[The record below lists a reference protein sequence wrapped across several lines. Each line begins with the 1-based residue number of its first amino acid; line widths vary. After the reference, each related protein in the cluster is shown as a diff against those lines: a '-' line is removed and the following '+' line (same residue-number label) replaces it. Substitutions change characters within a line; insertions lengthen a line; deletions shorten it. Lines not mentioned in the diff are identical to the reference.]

1 MSSGDPSTS
10 HPSTLPSASGTT
22 AGGSALDK
30 AIQIALSNLEDT
42 FKVEYDENKFKSKL
56 KLPRSIVRDTVMAGY
71 PTRKGRLRTE
81 SDFESHVK
89 AGSNE
94 ERNLVNLL
102 RRMAEGQ
109 APWKDLFLNGTL
121 LSSL

>member
-10 HPSTLPSASGTT
+10 HPSTLPSASDTV
-22 AGGSALDK
+22 AEGSELDK
-30 AIQIALSNLEDT
+30 VIQDARETLEDT
-42 FKVEYDENKFKSKL
+42 FKVEYDDNKFKGRL
-56 KLPRSIVRDTVMAGY
+56 KMVKSLVRDTIMAGD
-71 PTRKGRLRTE
+71 PTRKERLRTE
-81 SDFESHVK
+81 SDFDSHVK

-102 RRMAEGQ
+102 RRMVEGQ
-109 APWKDLFLNGTL
+109 VPWKDLFLNGTL

>member
-10 HPSTLPSASGTT
+10 HPSTLPSATGTVAEGSG
-22 AGGSALDK
+22 LDK
-30 AIQIALSNLEDT
+30 ARKTLEANFKAEDDDNIIKGRLSIARA
-42 FKVEYDENKFKSKL
+42 V
-56 KLPRSIVRDTVMAGY
+56 VRHTIKAVD
-71 PTRKGRLRTE
+71 PTRKKCFRTE

-102 RRMAEGQ
+102 RRMAKGQ
-109 APWKDLFLNGTL
+109 VPWKDLFLYGTL